1 MPPKGKGK
9 QAAKGAPKKEAKGD
23 DPDIADAKNFFKR
36 YAASSAANGLEPL
49 PLPHPEGALTK
60 IAVRRD
66 RASTLHRRR

>member
-36 YAASSAANGLEPL
+36 Y
-49 PLPHPEGALTK
+49 TY
-60 IAVRRD
+60 V
-66 RASTLHRRR
+66 